1 MLTENQQFN
10 LLLLDKCGYDLE
22 KATKC
27 QRFVMGSEHPCQS
40 PAQHLNNDKMYDE
53 GIYICYKDGAN
64 APFDADLQKE
74 NIRGI
79 GLVVGSHSLCIAL
92 RNAGKYTLANREDNT
107 DDGRYTPDWD
117 EARMDFNG
125 MSNWEH
131 IKKIGTD
138 ITLADGEYI
147 PALGELM
154 LIGIFKHAINEA
166 LEWANGEPLENDWY
180 WSSTEGSSTDA
191 WNLHLGNMI
200 QYCYIKT
207 QYQRLVR
214 PVSAFTLSATLHLF
228 NPWC

>member
-27 QRFVMGSEHPCQS
+27 QRFVMGSEQLCQS
-40 PAQHLNNDKMYDE
+40 PAQHLNNDKMYDD
-53 GIYICYKDGAN
+53 GIYVCYKGGAN
-64 APFDADLQKE
+64 APFDIDLQKE
-74 NIRGI
+74 NIPGI
-79 GLVVGSHSLCIAL
+79 GLVVDSHSLCIAL
-92 RNAGKYTLANREDNT
+92 RNAGEYTLTNKEDST
-107 DDGRYTPDWD
+107 GECRYIPDWD

-166 LEWANGEPLENDWY
+166 LEWANGELLGDDWY
-180 WSSTEGSSTDA
+180 WSSTEYSHNCSWRHNFRSGDSYGYYYKYFA
-191 WNLHLGNMI
+191 I
-200 QYCYIKT
+200 V
-207 QYQRLVR
+207 VR
-214 PVSAFTLSATLHLF
+214 PAVAYQFYL
-228 NPWC
+228 

>member
-27 QRFVMGSEHPCQS
+27 QRFVMGSEPPCQS
-40 PAQHLNNDKMYDE
+40 PAQHLNNDKMYDD

-64 APFDADLQKE
+64 VPFDAYLQKE

-92 RNAGKYTLANREDNT
+92 RNAGEYTLTNKEDST
-107 DDGRYTPDWD
+107 GECRYIPDWD

-166 LEWANGEPLENDWY
+166 LEWANGELLEDDRY
-180 WSSTEGSSTDA
+180 WSSTEGSSTGA
-191 WNLHLGNMI
+191 WYLGLGTMSQSNGAKA
-200 QYCYIKT
+200 QH
-207 QYQRLVR
+207 QWLVR
-214 PVSAFTLSATLHLF
+214 PVSAFTLSNSPSL
-228 NPWC
+228 

>member
-27 QRFVMGSEHPCQS
+27 QRFVMGSEQLCQS
-40 PAQHLNNDKMYDE
+40 PAQHLNNDKMYDD
-53 GIYICYKDGAN
+53 GIYVCYKGGAN
-64 APFDADLQKE
+64 APFDIDLQKE

-92 RNAGKYTLANREDNT
+92 RNAWEYTLTNKEDNT
-107 DDGRYTPDWD
+107 GDGHYVQDWD
-117 EARMDFNG
+117 KARMDFNG

-166 LEWANGEPLENDWY
+166 LEWANGELLEDDRY
-180 WSSTEGSSTDA
+180 WSSTEGSSTVA
-191 WNLHLGNMI
+191 WGLTLGYVR
-200 QYCYIKT
+200 QSLYTKA
-207 QYQRLVR
+207 QAQRLVR
-214 PVSAFTLSATLHLF
+214 TGSAFTLSNSPSL
-228 NPWC
+228 

>member
-27 QRFVMGSEHPCQS
+27 QRFVMGSEQLCQN
-40 PAQHLNNDKMYDE
+40 PAQYPNNDKMYDD
-53 GIYICYKDGAN
+53 GIYVCYKDGTN
-64 APFDADLQKE
+64 APFDAGLQKE

-92 RNAGKYTLANREDNT
+92 RNDGEYTLANREDNT
-107 DDGRYTPDWD
+107 DDGRYTQDWD

-125 MSNWEH
+125 MSNWGH

-166 LEWANGEPLENDWY
+166 LEWANGELLENDWY
-180 WSSTEGSSTDA
+180 WSSTEISSTNA
-191 WNLHLGNMI
+191 WSLNLGCMN
-200 QYCYIKT
+200 QSNGYKT
-207 QYQRLVR
+207 QTQGLGR
-214 PVSAFTLSATLHLF
+214 PVSAFTLSNSPSL
-228 NPWC
+228 

>member
-1 MLTENQQFN
+1 MLTENKQFN

-27 QRFVMGSEHPCQS
+27 QRFVMGSEPPCQS
-40 PAQHLNNDKMYDE
+40 PAQHLNNDKMYDD

-64 APFDADLQKE
+64 VPFDAYLQKE

-92 RNAGKYTLANREDNT
+92 RNAGEYTLTNKEDST
-107 DDGRYTPDWD
+107 GECRYIPDWD

-166 LEWANGEPLENDWY
+166 LEWANGELLEDDRY
-180 WSSTEGSSTDA
+180 WSSTEGSSTGA
-191 WNLHLGNMI
+191 WYLGLGTMSQSNGAKA
-200 QYCYIKT
+200 QH
-207 QYQRLVR
+207 QWRVR
-214 PVSAFTLSATLHLF
+214 PVSAFTLSNSPSL
-228 NPWC
+228 

>member
-40 PAQHLNNDKMYDE
+40 PAQHLNNDKMYDD
-53 GIYICYKDGAN
+53 GIYICYKGGAN
-64 APFDADLQKE
+64 VPFDADLQKE

-92 RNAGKYTLANREDNT
+92 RNAGEYTLTNRKDNT
-107 DDGRYTPDWD
+107 DDGRYTPGWD

-125 MSNWEH
+125 MSNWER

-147 PALGELM
+147 PALGELI
-154 LIGIFKHAINEA
+154 LIGIFKHAINDA

-180 WSSTEGSSTDA
+180 WSSTELSSTGA
-191 WNLHLGNMI
+191 WFLTLGGMGQGFNL
-200 QYCYIKT
+200 KT
-207 QYQRLVR
+207 QFRRLVR
-214 PVSAFTLSATLHLF
+214 PVSAFTLSNSPSL
-228 NPWC
+228 

>member
-64 APFDADLQKE
+64 APFDSGLQKE

-92 RNAGKYTLANREDNT
+92 RNAGEYTLANREDNT
-107 DDGRYTPDWD
+107 DDGRYTQDWD

-125 MSNWEH
+125 MSNWGH

-180 WSSTEGSSTDA
+180 WSSTEGSSALA
-191 WNLHLGNMI
+191 WGLSLGGMTQGYGN
-200 QYCYIKT
+200 KS
-207 QYQRLVR
+207 QYQRLLR

>member
-27 QRFVMGSEHPCQS
+27 QRFVMGSDHPCQS
-40 PAQHLNNDKMYDE
+40 PAQHLNNDKMYDD

-64 APFDADLQKE
+64 APFDAGLQKE
-74 NIRGI
+74 NIRNI

-92 RNAGKYTLANREDNT
+92 RDAGEYTLTNREDNT

-166 LEWANGEPLENDWY
+166 LKWANGELLENDWY
-180 WSSTEGSSTDA
+180 WSSTEGSSTFA
-191 WNLHLGNMI
+191 WDLHLGSLI
-200 QYCYIKT
+200 QGNGGKAT
-207 QYQRLVR
+207 GRNRVR
-214 PVSAFTLSATLHLF
+214 PVSAFTLSNSPSL
-228 NPWC
+228 

>member
-27 QRFVMGSEHPCQS
+27 QRFVMGSDHPCQS
-40 PAQHLNNDKMYDE
+40 PAQHLNNDKMYDD

-64 APFDADLQKE
+64 VPFDAYLQKE

-92 RNAGKYTLANREDNT
+92 RNAGEYTLTNKEDST
-107 DDGRYTPDWD
+107 GGCRYTPDWD

-125 MSNWEH
+125 MSNWER

-166 LEWANGEPLENDWY
+166 LKWANGELLEDDWY
-180 WSSTEGSSTDA
+180 WSSTERSSSSA
-191 WNLHLGNMI
+191 WILNLGFMFQYGGN
-200 QYCYIKT
+200 KA

-214 PVSAFTLSATLHLF
+214 PVSAFTLSNSPSL
-228 NPWC
+228 

>member
-27 QRFVMGSEHPCQS
+27 QRFVMGSEQLCQS
-40 PAQHLNNDKMYDE
+40 PAQHLNNDKMYDD
-53 GIYICYKDGAN
+53 GIYVCYKGGAN
-64 APFDADLQKE
+64 APFDIDLQKE

-92 RNAGKYTLANREDNT
+92 RNAWEYTLTNKEDNT
-107 DDGRYTPDWD
+107 GDGHYVQDWD
-117 EARMDFNG
+117 KARMDFNG

-166 LEWANGEPLENDWY
+166 LEWANGELLEDDRY
-180 WSSTEGSSTDA
+180 WSSTEGSSTVA
-191 WNLHLGNMI
+191 WGLTLGYVR
-200 QYCYIKT
+200 QSLYTKA
-207 QYQRLVR
+207 QAQRLVR
-214 PVSAFTLSATLHLF
+214 TVSAFTLSNSPSL
-228 NPWC
+228 

>member
-40 PAQHLNNDKMYDE
+40 PAQHLNNDKMYDD

-92 RNAGKYTLANREDNT
+92 RNAGEYTLTNKEDST
-107 DDGRYTPDWD
+107 GGCRYIPDWD

-166 LEWANGEPLENDWY
+166 LEWANGELLEDDWY
-180 WSSTEGSSTDA
+180 WSSTEASSTYA
-191 WNLHLGNMI
+191 WLLHLGRMH
-200 QYCYIKT
+200 QYGNTKT
-207 QYQRLVR
+207 QSQRLVR
-214 PVSAFTLSATLHLF
+214 PVSAFTLSNSPSL
-228 NPWC
+228 

>member
-1 MLTENQQFN
+1 
-10 LLLLDKCGYDLE
+10 
-22 KATKC
+22 
-27 QRFVMGSEHPCQS
+27 
-40 PAQHLNNDKMYDE
+40 MYDD

-64 APFDADLQKE
+64 APFDAGLQKE
-74 NIRGI
+74 NIRNI

-92 RNAGKYTLANREDNT
+92 RDAGEYTLTNREDNT

-166 LEWANGEPLENDWY
+166 LKWANGELLENDWY
-180 WSSTEGSSTDA
+180 WSSTEGSSTFA
-191 WNLHLGNMI
+191 WDLHLGSLI
-200 QYCYIKT
+200 QGNGGKA
-207 QYQRLVR
+207 QGQGRVR
-214 PVSAFTLSATLHLF
+214 PVSAFTLSNSPSL
-228 NPWC
+228 

>member
-64 APFDADLQKE
+64 VPFDAGLQKE

-92 RNAGKYTLANREDNT
+92 RNAGEYTLTNKEDST
-107 DDGRYTPDWD
+107 GGCRYIPDWD

-166 LEWANGEPLENDWY
+166 LEWANGELLEDDWC
-180 WSSTEGSSTDA
+180 WSSTETSSSNA
-191 WNLHLGNMI
+191 WYLNLGYMTQTYNS
-200 QYCYIKT
+200 KT
-207 QYQRLVR
+207 QNQRLVR
-214 PVSAFTLSATLHLF
+214 PVSAFTLSNSPSL
-228 NPWC
+228 

>member
-27 QRFVMGSEHPCQS
+27 QRFVMGSEQLCQN
-40 PAQHLNNDKMYDE
+40 PAQYPNNDKMYDD
-53 GIYICYKDGAN
+53 GIYVCYNDGAN
-64 APFDADLQKE
+64 APFDAGLQKE

-92 RNAGKYTLANREDNT
+92 RNAGEYTLTNKEDNT
-107 DDGRYTPDWD
+107 DDGHYVPDWD
-117 EARMDFNG
+117 ESRMNFNG
-125 MSNWEH
+125 MPNWEH

-166 LEWANGEPLENDWY
+166 LEWANGELLGDDWY

-191 WNLHLGNMI
+191 WDLGLGGMDQGN
-200 QYCYIKT
+200 YGKT
-207 QYQRLVR
+207 QNQRLVR
-214 PVSAFTLSATLHLF
+214 PVSAFTLSNSPSL
-228 NPWC
+228 

>member
-27 QRFVMGSEHPCQS
+27 QRFVMGSDHPCQS
-40 PAQHLNNDKMYDE
+40 PAQHLNNDKMYDD

-64 APFDADLQKE
+64 VPFDAYLQKE

-92 RNAGKYTLANREDNT
+92 RNAGEYTLTNKEDSI
-107 DDGRYTPDWD
+107 GGCRYTQDWD

-125 MSNWEH
+125 MSNWER

-166 LEWANGEPLENDWY
+166 LKWANGELLEDDWH
-180 WSSTEGSSTDA
+180 WSSTEYSSALA
-191 WNLHLGNMI
+191 WSLGLGYMGQFNFSKA
-200 QYCYIKT
+200 QG
-207 QYQRLVR
+207 QRRVR
-214 PVSAFTLSATLHLF
+214 PVSAFTISNSPSL
-228 NPWC
+228 

>member
-27 QRFVMGSEHPCQS
+27 QRFVMGSEQLCQS
-40 PAQHLNNDKMYDE
+40 PAQYPNNDKMYDD
-53 GIYICYKDGAN
+53 GIYVCYKGGAN
-64 APFDADLQKE
+64 APFDIDLQKE

-92 RNAGKYTLANREDNT
+92 RDAGEYTLTNKEDST
-107 DDGRYTPDWD
+107 GGCRYIPDWD

-125 MSNWEH
+125 MSNWGH

-154 LIGIFKHAINEA
+154 LIGIFNHAINEA
-166 LEWANGEPLENDWY
+166 LEWANGELLKDDWY
-180 WSSTEGSSTDA
+180 WSSTEYSSARA
-191 WNLHLGNMI
+191 WFLALGTMG
-200 QYCYIKT
+200 QYYSSKT
-207 QYQRLVR
+207 QYLRLVR
-214 PVSAFTLSATLHLF
+214 PVSAFTLSNSPSL
-228 NPWC
+228 

>member
-27 QRFVMGSEHPCQS
+27 QRFVMGSEQLCQS
-40 PAQHLNNDKMYDE
+40 PAQYPNNDKMYDE

-64 APFDADLQKE
+64 VPFDADLQKE

-92 RNAGKYTLANREDNT
+92 RNAGEYTLTNKEYST
-107 DDGRYTPDWD
+107 GGCRYIPDWD

-147 PALGELM
+147 PALGELI

-166 LEWANGEPLENDWY
+166 LEWANGELLENDWY
-180 WSSTEGSSTDA
+180 WSSTEGSSTNA
-191 WNLHLGNMI
+191 WILYLGNMS
-200 QYCYIKT
+200 QSNGNKT
-207 QYQRLVR
+207 QDQRLVR
-214 PVSAFTLSATLHLF
+214 PVSAFTLSNSPSL
-228 NPWC
+228 

>member
-27 QRFVMGSEHPCQS
+27 QRFVMGSEPPCQS
-40 PAQHLNNDKMYDE
+40 PAQHLNNDKMYDD

-64 APFDADLQKE
+64 VPFDADLQKE

-92 RNAGKYTLANREDNT
+92 RNAGEYTLTNKEDST
-107 DDGRYTPDWD
+107 GECRYIPDWD

-131 IKKIGTD
+131 VKKIGTD

-166 LEWANGEPLENDWY
+166 LEWANGELLEDDRY
-180 WSSTEGSSTDA
+180 WSSTERSSTLA
-191 WNLHLGNMI
+191 WNLYLGNMI
-200 QYCYIKT
+200 QYNINKT
-207 QYQRLVR
+207 QIQRLVR
-214 PVSAFTLSATLHLF
+214 PVSAFTLSNSPSL
-228 NPWC
+228 

>member
-27 QRFVMGSEHPCQS
+27 QRFVMGSEQLCQS
-40 PAQHLNNDKMYDE
+40 PAQYPNNDKMYDD
-53 GIYICYKDGAN
+53 GIYVCYKGGAN
-64 APFDADLQKE
+64 APFDIDLQKE

-92 RNAGKYTLANREDNT
+92 RNAGEYTLTNKEDST
-107 DDGRYTPDWD
+107 GGCRYIPDWD

-125 MSNWEH
+125 MSNWKH

-180 WSSTEGSSTDA
+180 WSSTETSSTGA
-191 WNLHLGNMI
+191 WYLALGHMG
-200 QYCYIKT
+200 QYSSLKT
-207 QYQRLVR
+207 QGQRLVR

>member
-64 APFDADLQKE
+64 APFDAGLQKE

-92 RNAGKYTLANREDNT
+92 RNAGEYTLTNREDNT
-107 DDGRYTPDWD
+107 DDGRYIPDWD

-125 MSNWEH
+125 MSNWER

-147 PALGELM
+147 PALGELI

-166 LEWANGEPLENDWY
+166 LEWANGELLENDWY
-180 WSSTEGSSTDA
+180 GSSTETSSTSAWGLNLGYMYQGSSD
-191 WNLHLGNMI
+191 
-200 QYCYIKT
+200 KT
-207 QYQRLVR
+207 QLQRLIR
-214 PVSAFTLSATLHLF
+214 PVSAFTLSNSPSL
-228 NPWC
+228 